1 MNTAPLFPLR
11 CLRPGP
17 GVSLALFVAHLLPA
31 CPAATGLAKESPWL
45 RQPEAW
51 YRGPEARRT
60 AQNVLS
66 HQTPFG
72 DWPKNAD
79 TFSRPFTGDRR
90 SLQGTFDNGAT
101 VREIWF
107 LARMHRVIPEPSL
120 AEAVRRA
127 VDHILAAQY
136 SNGGWPQRHPPGHGY
151 ARHITFNDGVMVNLM
166 GLMRAVAAD
175 ADFAFLGA
183 ERRQRADAAF
193 ARGLQCLLR
202 CQVRVEGRLSLWA
215 AQHDEVTLAPRPAR
229 SFEPAA
235 LATAESAGVLRLLMS
250 LSDPAPEVCA
260 AIRAGAAWFETAQLT
275 GLRLVTRAG
284 DQTIEPAPDAPP
296 LWARFYEIATQRP
309 IFAGRDGIVKYT
321 LAEIEPERRTGYAWY
336 GDWGQAVAREFA
348 RWRVHHAEAP

>member
-1 MNTAPLFPLR
+1 MNLAPPPGLR
-11 CLRPGP
+11 HLRPGL
-17 GVSLALFVAHLLPA
+17 GVSLVLLVAHLLPA
-31 CPAATGLAKESPWL
+31 CPAATGHAKESPWL

-51 YRGPEARRT
+51 YRGPEARRV

-72 DWPKNAD
+72 DWPKNTD
-79 TFSRPFTGDRR
+79 TFSRPFTGDRH

-101 VREIWF
+101 VQEVRF
-107 LARMHRVIPEPSL
+107 LARMHRFTGEPSF

-127 VDHILAAQY
+127 VDHLLAAQY
-136 SNGGWPQRHPPGHGY
+136 PNGGWPQRHPAGRGY

-166 GLMRAVAAD
+166 ELMRAVAAD
-175 ADFAFLGA
+175 ADFAFLETGY
-183 ERRQRADAAF
+183 RQRAEAAF
-193 ARGLQCLLR
+193 TRGLECILR
-202 CQVRVEGRLSLWA
+202 CQVRVNGRLTVWA
-215 AQHDEVTLAPRPAR
+215 AQHDAVTLVPRPAR

-235 LATAESAGVLRLLMS
+235 LASAESAGVLRLLMS
-250 LSDPAPEVCA
+250 LPDPSPEVCA

-275 GLRLVTRAG
+275 GLRLITRAG
-284 DQTIEPAPDAPP
+284 DKTIEPAPDAPP

-336 GDWGQAVAREFA
+336 GDWGRAVAREFA